1 MHLHVPTLI
10 LVLVLLSFLL
20 FTLVSVAVNRNQRDG
35 MVFWAAALI
44 LQTSS
49 YLLIYQSDQIGESFA
64 SLIATALRSCAWA
77 IFAEGLCQFYRI
89 APPRRLIWPPVLV
102 VIVAFAFLMD
112 NLIPRIT
119 TISLILATQCLLVL
133 SVIWPR
139 RHITPGRGKFFLLAG
154 LLIAVTMLIV
164 RAIAAQSGASEAL
177 VSRTDSS
184 LIQSITLLGIMSV
197 LTLLTF
203 GFVLMSKD
211 RSDQLNRT
219 LAIRDELTGL
229 ANRRNLN
236 EVLAKEWARSIR
248 SDQPLALAMIDID
261 HFKSYNDQYGHLAG
275 DECLQRVARTIE
287 LNAQRS
293 GDLAARYGGEE
304 FLLILPDADVTVAQH
319 LAEDV
324 RKSIE
329 SLNLPHVD
337 SPTGR
342 VTISVGIAALGN
354 AAYKD
359 AESLLRAADQALY
372 LAKHLGR
379 NQVQVAEDSR
389 PPQGADGPAPVKL
402 VQLIWRREYEC
413 GDAVIDAQHQALFS
427 DANRLL
433 SAVLQKRTE
442 TEVDGLVEA
451 LVASIAQHFDDEE
464 TVLKRVD
471 YPGAADHANLHRVLL
486 EKSRQLSRHF
496 RAGTLSIGGL
506 FEFLAHE
513 VVARHILQS
522 DRAYFGSI
530 QSNEKGASNLQQKP
544 PTLKCE

>member
-20 FTLVSVAVNRNQRDG
+20 FMLVSAAVNRNQRDG

-44 LQTSS
+44 LQTTS
-49 YLLIYQSDQIGESFA
+49 YLLVYQSGPVDESFA
-64 SLIATALRSCAWA
+64 PLISTTLRSCAWA
-77 IFAEGLCQFYRI
+77 IFAEGLYQFYRI
-89 APPRRLIWPPVLV
+89 APPRRLIWTPVLV
-102 VIVAFAFLMD
+102 VIVAFVFLMD

-119 TISLILATQCLLVL
+119 TISLILAAQCLLVL
-133 SVIWPR
+133 SVIWPK
-139 RHITPGRGKFFLLAG
+139 RHVTPGRGKFFLLAG
-154 LLIAVTMLIV
+154 LLIAVTMLIA
-164 RAIAAQSGASEAL
+164 RAIAAQSGAAEAL
-177 VSRTDSS
+177 VSRTGSS
-184 LIQSITLLGIMSV
+184 LVQSITLLGIMSI

-219 LAIRDELTGL
+219 LATHDELTGL

-261 HFKSYNDQYGHLAG
+261 HFKRYNDQYGHQAG
-275 DECLQRVARTIE
+275 DECLKRVARTIE
-287 LNAQRS
+287 LNARRS

-329 SLNLPHVD
+329 TLNLPHVG

-372 LAKHLGR
+372 LAKDLGR
-379 NQVQVAEDSR
+379 NQVQVAQESR
-389 PPQGADGPAPVKL
+389 PPEGADGHAPVKL
-402 VQLIWRREYEC
+402 VKLIWRREYEC
-413 GDAVIDAQHQALFS
+413 GDSLIDAQHQALFS

-433 SAVLQKRTE
+433 SAVLQKRSG
-442 TEVDGLVEA
+442 TEVAVLVEA
-451 LVASIAQHFDDEE
+451 LVASIAQHFQDEE
-464 TVLKRVD
+464 AVLRNID
-471 YPGAADHANLHRVLL
+471 YPGAAEHANLHRDLL
-486 EKSRQLSRHF
+486 EKSLQLSKHF

>member
-20 FTLVSVAVNRNQRDG
+20 FMLVSAAANRNQRDG
-35 MVFWAAALI
+35 MGFWATALI
-44 LQTSS
+44 LQATS
-49 YLLIYQSDQIGESFA
+49 YLLVFQSDQVGESFA
-64 SLIATALRSCAWA
+64 ELISTALRSCAWA

-89 APPRRLIWPPVLV
+89 APPRRLIWTPVLV

-119 TISLILATQCLLVL
+119 AISLIVAAQCLLVL

-139 RHITPGRGKFFLLAG
+139 RHVTPGRGKFFVLAG
-154 LLIAVTMLIV
+154 LLMAVTMLV
-164 RAIAAQSGASEAL
+164 ARATAALAGASEAL
-177 VSRTDSS
+177 VSRTGSS
-184 LIQSITLLGIMSV
+184 PIQSMTLLGVISIVM
-197 LTLLTF
+197 LLTF

-219 LAIRDELTGL
+219 LATHDELTGL

-236 EVLAKEWARSIR
+236 EVLAKEWARAIR

-261 HFKSYNDQYGHLAG
+261 HFKRYNDQYGHQAG
-275 DECLQRVARTIE
+275 DKCLNRVARTIE
-287 LNAQRS
+287 LNARRS

-329 SLNLPHVD
+329 TLNLPHVG
-337 SPTGR
+337 SPSGR

-372 LAKHLGR
+372 LAKDLGR
-379 NQVQVAEDSR
+379 NQVQVAEESR
-389 PPQGADGPAPVKL
+389 PREGAKGHAPVKM
-402 VQLIWRREYEC
+402 VKLIWRREYEC
-413 GDAVIDAQHQALFS
+413 GDPVIDAQHQALFS
-427 DANRLL
+427 DANSLL
-433 SAVLQKRTE
+433 SAVLQKGSA
-442 TEVDGLVEA
+442 TEVAGLVEA
-451 LVASIAQHFDDEE
+451 LVASIAQHFQDEE
-464 TVLKRVD
+464 ALLQNVD
-471 YPGAADHANLHRVLL
+471 YPGAAEHANLHRALL
-486 EKSRQLSRHF
+486 EKSLQLSKHF

-506 FEFLAHE
+506 FEFLAQE

-530 QSNEKGASNLQQKP
+530 QSKITHTKM
-544 PTLKCE
+544 

>member
-20 FTLVSVAVNRNQRDG
+20 FMLVSAAAHRNQRDG
-35 MVFWAAALI
+35 MGFWAAALI
-44 LQTSS
+44 LQATS
-49 YLLIYQSDQIGESFA
+49 YLLVFQSDQVGESFA
-64 SLIATALRSCAWA
+64 ELISTALRSCAWA

-89 APPRRLIWPPVLV
+89 APPRRLIWTPVLV

-119 TISLILATQCLLVL
+119 VISLIFSAQCLLVL

-139 RHITPGRGKFFLLAG
+139 RHVTPGRGKFFVLAG
-154 LLIAVTMLIV
+154 LLMALTILIA
-164 RAIAAQSGASEAL
+164 RATAALAGASEAL
-177 VSRTDSS
+177 VSRTGSS
-184 LIQSITLLGIMSV
+184 LIQSMTLLGVMSIV
-197 LTLLTF
+197 MLLTF

-219 LAIRDELTGL
+219 LATHDELTGL

-236 EVLAKEWARSIR
+236 EVLAKEWARAIR

-261 HFKSYNDQYGHLAG
+261 HFKRYNDQYGHQAG
-275 DECLQRVARTIE
+275 DECLNRVARTIE
-287 LNAQRS
+287 LNARRS

-304 FLLILPDADVTVAQH
+304 FLLILPDADVGVAQH

-329 SLNLPHVD
+329 KLNLPHVG
-337 SPTGR
+337 SPSGR

-372 LAKHLGR
+372 LAKDLGR
-379 NQVQVAEDSR
+379 NQVQVAEESR
-389 PPQGADGPAPVKL
+389 PREGAEGHAPVKM
-402 VQLIWRREYEC
+402 VKLIWRREYEC
-413 GDAVIDAQHQALFS
+413 GDLVIDAQHQALFS

-433 SAVLQKRTE
+433 SAVLQKGSE
-442 TEVDGLVEA
+442 TEVAGLVDA
-451 LVASIAQHFDDEE
+451 LVAGIAQHFQDEE
-464 TVLKRVD
+464 ALLQNVD
-471 YPGAADHANLHRVLL
+471 YPGAAEHANLHRVLL
-486 EKSRQLSRHF
+486 EKSLQLSKHF

-513 VVARHILQS
+513 VIARHILQS
-522 DRAYFGSI
+522 DRSYFGSI
-530 QSNEKGASNLQQKP
+530 QSKITHTKM
-544 PTLKCE
+544 

>member
-1 MHLHVPTLI
+1 MQLHIPSLI

-20 FTLVSVAVNRNQRDG
+20 FMLVSAAANRNQRDG

-44 LQTSS
+44 LQTAS
-49 YLLIYQSDQIGESFA
+49 YLLVYQSEGIDESFA
-64 SLIATALRSCAWA
+64 PLIATALRSCAWA
-77 IFAEGLCQFYRI
+77 VFAEGLYQFYRI
-89 APPRRLIWPPVLV
+89 APPRPLVWTPVLV
-102 VIVAFAFLMD
+102 VIVAFFLLKD
-112 NLIPRIT
+112 NLGARIT
-119 TISLILATQCLLVL
+119 TISLLSAAQSLLVL
-133 SVIWPR
+133 SVIWPK
-139 RHITPGRGKFFLLAG
+139 RHVTPGRGKLFVLAG
-154 LLIAVTMLIV
+154 LLLAMALLIA
-164 RAIAAQSGASEAL
+164 RAIAAQSGAAEAL
-177 VSRTDSS
+177 VSRTGSS
-184 LIQSITLLGIMSV
+184 QIQSFTLLAIMSI

-219 LAIRDELTGL
+219 LATQDELTGL

-261 HFKSYNDQYGHLAG
+261 HFKRYNDQYGHQAG
-275 DECLQRVARTIE
+275 DECLKRVARTIE
-287 LNAQRS
+287 LNARRS

-304 FLLILPDADVTVAQH
+304 FLLILPDADVSVAQR

-324 RKSIE
+324 RRSIE
-329 SLNLPHVD
+329 TLNLPHVG

-342 VTISVGIAALGN
+342 VTISVGISALGN
-354 AAYKD
+354 AAYND

-372 LAKHLGR
+372 LAKDLGR
-379 NQVQVAEDSR
+379 NQVQVAEASR
-389 PPQGADGPAPVKL
+389 PREGTDGRAHVKL

-413 GDAVIDAQHQALFS
+413 GDPVIDAQHQALFS
-427 DANRLL
+427 DANCLL
-433 SAVLQKRTE
+433 SAVLQKRPG
-442 TEVDGLVEA
+442 TEVEALVDA
-451 LVASIAQHFDDEE
+451 LVASIAQHFQDEE
-464 TVLKRVD
+464 AVLKNVN

-486 EKSRQLSRHF
+486 EKSLQLSKHF

-522 DRAYFGSI
+522 DRSYFGSI
-530 QSNEKGASNLQQKP
+530 QSRH
-544 PTLKCE
+544 